1 MDVTATK
8 VIVLFLLGIIKL
20 LSGIAPLFLTKILKR
35 KSDRFLKKFIGT
47 VLCFGGGVLL
57 GTVFM
62 HMLKEVRESME
73 KAVSMGFLPEIAEY
87 PFSELLICLGFLM
100 ILLIESAVHKFFGG
114 HNHSHFPSQ
123 DTLARRVADVETP
136 IRGIDN
142 RGYDSTEATE
152 SYTSTQSTN
161 SSEVDNRQD
170 GSTLLS
176 NLRSFLVVVALSV
189 HSLFEGMAVGLEES
203 NSGVWKLMMAISIHA
218 VPIVFCVG
226 TDMISSG
233 VKKIKIIIYIIFLS
247 INTPLGILIG
257 VIVTIHVE
265 EASAQHIFLIGVL
278 QGLAAGTLLYITFFE
293 VLSRDKLTKYGMSGL
308 VGALAVVLGFSLMAG
323 LEAGA
328 GHSHSHGGHGHG
340 HDLGHHEPHG
350 LHEDYSGLHDHH
362 DHEDHDHE
370 DHIGH
375 FHGYEDDHDHVEEDH
390 NDNHEGQGHE
400 GEDHD
405 HDHEGEDH
413 DHDHEGED
421 HEHDHEGEDHNH
433 DYEVEDHEHDN
444 EGEDH
449 DHKGEDHEHDHKGD
463 DHEQEGEDHDHEGED
478 HDHDHEG
485 DDHDHDHEGE
495 DQDHA

>member
-73 KAVSMGFLPEIAEY
+73 GAVSMGFLPEIAEY

-123 DTLARRVADVETP
+123 DTLARKVADVETP

-142 RGYDSTEATE
+142 RGYDSTEAKE
-152 SYTSTQSTN
+152 SYTSTHSTN
-161 SSEVDNRQD
+161 SSEVDNKQD
-170 GSTLLS
+170 GNSILS

-328 GHSHSHGGHGHG
+328 GHSHSHGGHDHG

-375 FHGYEDDHDHVEEDH
+375 FHGYEDDHDHEHHDEKEHGWQDHDHEHYGHEGEDHDHVEEDH
-390 NDNHEGQGHE
+390 NHNHEGEDH
-400 GEDHD
+400 DHD

-413 DHDHEGED
+413 DHDHEGENN
-421 HEHDHEGEDHNH
+421 EHDHEGEDH
-433 DYEVEDHEHDN
+433 EHDQD
-444 EGEDH
+444 GEV
-449 DHKGEDHEHDHKGD
+449 HEHDH
-463 DHEQEGEDHDHEGED
+463 EGEDHDHEGED
-478 HDHDHEG
+478 HEHEG
-485 DDHDHDHEGE
+485 EDLDHEGE
-495 DQDHA
+495 DHDHA